1 MKKLRNCDTCI
12 FFSSQQPRPY
22 LQTLSSKHSPPVP
35 SPSNTPLHSSQIFLL
50 QRTLQVHP
58 FLLYP
63 TTLLTR
69 RNGVYHLKTKATQ
82 SQTDTQH
89 RQPQTKISTSSTQS
103 KKLDKI
109 PKNYEAIIGIETHV
123 QLSTL
128 TKAFCGFP

>member
-1 MKKLRNCDTCI
+1 MASAI
-12 FFSSQQPRPY
+12 F
-22 LQTLSSKHSPPVP
+22 
-35 SPSNTPLHSSQIFLL
+35 
-50 QRTLQVHP
+50 RTLQVHP